1 MYVVSP
7 SLKTSK
13 GNPFECLPSDQIE
26 NELTDEFLERF
37 EWDVTESGKQT
48 CIVITCTRWCGE

>member
-1 MYVVSP
+1 MFSP

-13 GNPFECLPSDQIE
+13 DNPFECLPPDQIK
-26 NELTDEFLERF
+26 NVLTVEFLERF